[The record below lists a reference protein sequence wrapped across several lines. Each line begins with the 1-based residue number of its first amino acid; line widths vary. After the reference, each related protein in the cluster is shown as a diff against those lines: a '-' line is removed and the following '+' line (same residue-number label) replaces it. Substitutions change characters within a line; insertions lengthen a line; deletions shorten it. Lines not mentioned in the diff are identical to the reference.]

1 MAVQPKH
8 TDLPPRYEATDFTN
22 EQRHRFTKVA
32 NAAQK
37 RRAFYKRAIEKSL
50 VGKMKERA
58 LKPVLVPRD
67 DKPSKIGQVI
77 WLVTFLLVG
86 LWAMYMYA

>member
-67 DKPSKIGQVI
+67 DKPSKTGQVI

>member
-8 TDLPPRYEATDFTN
+8 SDLPPRYEATDFTN

-37 RRAFYKRAIEKSL
+37 RRAFYKRAIEKTLSA
-50 VGKMKERA
+50 K
-58 LKPVLVPRD
+58 
-67 DKPSKIGQVI
+67 
-77 WLVTFLLVG
+77 
-86 LWAMYMYA
+86 

>member
-8 TDLPPRYEATDFTN
+8 SDLPPRYEAADFTN

>member
-8 TDLPPRYEATDFTN
+8 SDLPPRYEATDFTN

-58 LKPVLVPRD
+58 LKPVLAPRD
-67 DKPSKIGQVI
+67 DKPSRIGQVI

>member
-8 TDLPPRYEATDFTN
+8 SDLPPRYEATDFTN

-50 VGKMKERA
+50 VGKMKEQA

-67 DKPSKIGQVI
+67 DRPSKIGQVI

>member
-8 TDLPPRYEATDFTN
+8 SDLPPRYEATEFTT

-37 RRAFYKRAIEKSL
+37 RRAFYKRAIENSL
-50 VGKMKERA
+50 VGKIKERA
-58 LKPVLVPRD
+58 LKPVIPPKE
-67 DKPSKIGQVI
+67 DKPSKTRQVM
-77 WLVTFLLVG
+77 WLLTFLLGG
-86 LWAMYMYA
+86 LWAMYMFA

>member
-1 MAVQPKH
+1 MTVQPKH

>member
-1 MAVQPKH
+1 
-8 TDLPPRYEATDFTN
+8 
-22 EQRHRFTKVA
+22 
-32 NAAQK
+32 
-37 RRAFYKRAIEKSL
+37 
-50 VGKMKERA
+50 MKERA